1 MSLLRGSVW
10 TFFLSLKW
18 VPFFFFFPNNNF
30 VKWFFHIPMAKYTF
44 CMSQV
49 IAINNDPRRG
59 NVEETT
65 EDNLTLKH
73 NGVANSPV
81 PNFTHSHQVTLV
93 VIYLA
98 NNARICSSC

>member
-1 MSLLRGSVW
+1 
-10 TFFLSLKW
+10 
-18 VPFFFFFPNNNF
+18 
-30 VKWFFHIPMAKYTF
+30 MAKYTF

-59 NVEETT
+59 NETT

>member
-1 MSLLRGSVW
+1 
-10 TFFLSLKW
+10 
-18 VPFFFFFPNNNF
+18 
-30 VKWFFHIPMAKYTF
+30 MAKYTF

-49 IAINNDPRRG
+49 IAINKDPRRG
-59 NVEETT
+59 NETT

-93 VIYLA
+93 VI
-98 NNARICSSC
+98 